1 MAACLILVVIMGVAG
16 NDLEKVG
23 VLRATGASAL
33 SGPREQNLF

>member
-1 MAACLILVVIMGVAG
+1 MFDSCGYYGVAG

-33 SGPREQNLF
+33 SRPREQNLF